1 MGELERVTAPHS
13 SKVSVDKMLP
23 EERPR
28 EEITNCFICQP
39 TGESLKIHREERNCG
54 GEIPKLSHELN
65 AHAKMILLSVLS

>member
-1 MGELERVTAPHS
+1 MELEKVTAPLS

-28 EEITNCFICQP
+28 EEIINFFIRQA
-39 TGESLKIHREERNCG
+39 TGESLEIYREERNCG

-65 AHAKMILLSVLS
+65 AHAKMILLSVLC